1 MTEKAIESSEI
12 TCLLPERIVV
22 LGQALN
28 PVAASL
34 RRNLSRR
41 VRPSGEQFSA
51 LDSLSH
57 HSNIIFQGLSHFS
70 DQFQELVKL
79 VIRNEMATDLETGR
93 IVGRLEQVL
102 ADFSDG
108 LRELLGTVPE
118 PGAEEPRAL
127 VIGVYRHHLSEIC
140 DWLEELGKSIEDPLS
155 ALKRRDLP
163 VIDDVAITV
172 NLNLTTPPQMARL
185 QALVRGLATPTPR
198 KVPSVQSALYP
209 RSRPGFLGVLGALA
223 LGLKMANGSMRRRRW

>member
-1 MTEKAIESSEI
+1 VNEKATESSEI

-22 LGQALN
+22 FGQALT
-28 PVAASL
+28 PVVATL
-34 RRNLSRR
+34 RRNISRR
-41 VRPSGEQFSA
+41 VRPSGKQFVA
-51 LDSLSH
+51 LDGLSH

-70 DQFQELVKL
+70 DQFQALVKL
-79 VIRNEMATDLETGR
+79 VTRNEMATDLETGR
-93 IVGRLEQVL
+93 VVGRLEQVL

-108 LRELLGTVPE
+108 RRELLGTVPE
-118 PGAEEPRAL
+118 PGAEESRAL

-140 DWLEELGKSIEDPLS
+140 DWLEELAKSIADPLS

-185 QALVRGLATPTPR
+185 QELVCGFTTPAALEAPVAQTVR
-198 KVPSVQSALYP
+198 YP
-209 RSRPGFLGVLGALA
+209 RSHPGLLGVLGALA
-223 LGLKMANGSMRRRRW
+223 FGLKMANGSRRQRRW